1 MHKKTRKVQIL
12 DTTLRDGE
20 QTQGVSFSPGEKLN
34 IAQAMLQL
42 LKVDRLEVTSA
53 RVSEGERSA
62 VANIID
68 WAEGENLA
76 DRVEVLGFVDHTRSV
91 DWIREAGGKVLN
103 LLAKGSETHCRQQ
116 LRKTQVQHIKDIRQT
131 LAYAHSKGLAVNLYL
146 EDWSNGYR
154 DKPSYVYKMVDALKD
169 EGIAHFMLP
178 DTLGVMTPDQV
189 FDSITDMRERFPE
202 LRFDFHPHN
211 DYGLATANSLMAV
224 KAGAATI
231 HCTINCLGERAGN
244 ASLVEVAVNLKDQF
258 GMRLS
263 IDERHIVRVS
273 QMVEN
278 FSGKRVADNMPIVG
292 ADVFTQTSGIHADG
306 DKKGNLY
313 QTQLRPERFD
323 RRRSYALGKM
333 SGKASLLKNLEKLDI
348 TLSGEN
354 LDKVLKRVV
363 TLGDSKKTVTSED
376 LPFII
381 AEVLESR
388 DYEHVELLNCSVT
401 SGLALDSTAS
411 IRIRVGDEIFL
422 SAGIGNGAFD
432 AFMGAIR
439 KVLQKQGISLPSLVD
454 YEVRI
459 PRGGKTSALTECF
472 ITWNTGVETL
482 RTRGVHVNQVFA
494 AVKATMRMLNI
505 QMQSLQTSSCE
516 QGVLT

>member
-1 MHKKTRKVQIL
+1 
-12 DTTLRDGE
+12 
-20 QTQGVSFSPGEKLN
+20 
-34 IAQAMLQL
+34 
-42 LKVDRLEVTSA
+42 
-53 RVSEGERSA
+53 
-62 VANIID
+62 
-68 WAEGENLA
+68 
-76 DRVEVLGFVDHTRSV
+76 
-91 DWIREAGGKVLN
+91 
-103 LLAKGSETHCRQQ
+103 
-116 LRKTQVQHIKDIRQT
+116 
-131 LAYAHSKGLAVNLYL
+131 
-146 EDWSNGYR
+146 
-154 DKPSYVYKMVDALKD
+154 MVDALQD

-189 FDSITDMRERFPE
+189 FDGITDMRERFPE

-224 KAGAATI
+224 KAGAASI
-231 HCTINCLGERAGN
+231 HCTVNCLGERAGN
-244 ASLVEVAVNLKDQF
+244 ASLVEVVVNLKDQF

-278 FSGKRVADNMPIVG
+278 FSGKRVADNLPIVG

-348 TLSGEN
+348 TLSDEN

-432 AFMGAIR
+432 AFMGAIG
-439 KVLQKQGISLPSLVD
+439 KVLHKQGIPLPSLVD

-505 QMQSLQTSSCE
+505 QMQSLQTSNCE